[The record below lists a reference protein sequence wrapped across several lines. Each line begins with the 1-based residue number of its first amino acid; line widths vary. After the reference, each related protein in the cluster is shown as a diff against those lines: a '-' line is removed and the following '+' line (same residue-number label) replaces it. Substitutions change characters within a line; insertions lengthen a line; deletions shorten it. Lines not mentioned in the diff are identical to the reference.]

1 MLEKRKYHRQPCVS
15 PLFSSFSIMQR
26 NQDLL
31 SEVLPT
37 EAPWALVTGAS
48 KGIGRGIAIGL
59 AKREWCVAI
68 HYYQDLDGAKE
79 TEALIQQVSQ
89 GETCLVQAD
98 VGEMEQVQRMFTVLD
113 DKTGGL
119 DLLVNNAGIETNA
132 PLVELTEESWDRT
145 IKTNLKGPFL
155 CSQQAARRMS
165 NGMGGAIIN
174 IGSGANKSPFPG
186 LLDHCVTKAGVDQL
200 TRVSA
205 IELGPFGVRVNCV
218 APGAI
223 AVDRTLETNP
233 DFEGTWA
240 KLTPLKTVGDVVD
253 IADAVC
259 FLASQEARFINGQTL
274 YVDGGLWSQ
283 VPWPFSQ

>member
-1 MLEKRKYHRQPCVS
+1 
-15 PLFSSFSIMQR
+15 MQV

-37 EAPWALVTGAS
+37 EPPWALVTGAS

-59 AKREWCVAI
+59 AKRGWCLALN
-68 HYYQDLDGAKE
+68 YYQDQKGAEE
-79 TEALIQQVSQ
+79 TEALIKHVSQ
-89 GETCLVQAD
+89 NETCLIQAD
-98 VGEMEQVQRMFTVLD
+98 IGEMDQVQRMFSLLD
-113 DKTGGL
+113 DTAGGI
-119 DLLVNNAGIETNA
+119 DLLVNNAGVETSA
-132 PLVELTEESWDRT
+132 SLMDLTEESWDRT
-145 IKTNLKGPFL
+145 MKTNLKGTFL

-165 NGMGGAIIN
+165 NGMGGTIIN
-174 IGSGANKSPFPG
+174 IGSGANKSAFPG

-200 TRVSA
+200 TRTSA
-205 IELGPFGVRVNCV
+205 IELGPFGIRVNCV
-218 APGAI
+218 APGA
-223 AVDRTLETNP
+223 VSVERTLKENP
-233 DFEGTWA
+233 NFEGTWA
-240 KLTPLKTVGDVVD
+240 KLTPLKTIGDVVD

>member
-1 MLEKRKYHRQPCVS
+1 
-15 PLFSSFSIMQR
+15 
-26 NQDLL
+26 
-31 SEVLPT
+31 
-37 EAPWALVTGAS
+37 
-48 KGIGRGIAIGL
+48 
-59 AKREWCVAI
+59 
-68 HYYQDLDGAKE
+68 
-79 TEALIQQVSQ
+79 
-89 GETCLVQAD
+89 
-98 VGEMEQVQRMFTVLD
+98 
-113 DKTGGL
+113 
-119 DLLVNNAGIETNA
+119 A
-132 PLVELTEESWDRT
+132 PLVELTEENWDRT

-165 NGMGGAIIN
+165 TGMGGSIIN
-174 IGSGANKSPFPG
+174 IGSGANKSAFPG
-186 LLDHCVTKAGVDQL
+186 FLDHCVTKAGVDQL

-223 AVDRTLETNP
+223 AVNRTLEENP